1 MQVCLLKGSKT
12 VSFNIVLEHILKA
25 FAMFSLFLKPRTDT
39 PTPAKSADNIF
50 LIKGIQKWELN
61 LSVLL
66 WGLYNL
72 SSSQGN

>member
-1 MQVCLLKGSKT
+1 
-12 VSFNIVLEHILKA
+12 
-25 FAMFSLFLKPRTDT
+25 MFSLFLKPRTDT

-72 SSSQGN
+72 SSSQGNWLLLSEESNLKALHK

>member
-1 MQVCLLKGSKT
+1 
-12 VSFNIVLEHILKA
+12 
-25 FAMFSLFLKPRTDT
+25 MFSLLLKPRTDT

-61 LSVLL
+61 LPVLL

-72 SSSQGN
+72 SSSQGNWLLLSEESNLKALHK